1 MEFYD
6 RGYADDFKAVVP
18 AARGDIGTLVEMDKE
33 EWIDLQ
39 KVHRPICVWMSAQAN
54 LAWSS
59 FFYLSIS
66 WCAKACAC
74 DIHVWGEDR
83 LNFCAL

>member
-39 KVHRPICVWMSAQAN
+39 KVHRPI
-54 LAWSS
+54 
-59 FFYLSIS
+59 
-66 WCAKACAC
+66 
-74 DIHVWGEDR
+74 
-83 LNFCAL
+83 